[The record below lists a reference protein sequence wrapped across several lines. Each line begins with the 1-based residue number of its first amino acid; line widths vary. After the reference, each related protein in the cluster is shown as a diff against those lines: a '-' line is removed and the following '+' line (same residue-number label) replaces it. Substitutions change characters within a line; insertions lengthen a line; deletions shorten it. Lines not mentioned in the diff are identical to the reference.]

1 MRYDLFISH
10 SSADAE
16 TARALVTDFENRNIT
31 CWMAPRDI
39 PMGSSYHE
47 EIVQAIE
54 NSRAV
59 LLLFSNAAN
68 KSEHVLREV
77 ELAAQGK
84 KPILPL
90 RIDVSEP
97 AGGLKYMLANKQW
110 VERKALG
117 NRLVDTIEQLLAGSR
132 PIHTGVDTVERR
144 VEEPPKKK
152 AGLSPMLIGAAAI
165 GRASCRE
172 RVYDDV

>member
-1 MRYDLFISH
+1 
-10 SSADAE
+10 
-16 TARALVTDFENRNIT
+16 
-31 CWMAPRDI
+31 MAPRDI

-59 LLLFSNAAN
+59 LLLFSGAAN

-84 KPILPL
+84 KPIYPL

-117 NRLVDTIEQLLAGSR
+117 NRLVDTIEQLSGGRA
-132 PIHTGVDTVERR
+132 DTA
-144 VEEPPKKK
+144 PPKTEANDPCPRHRKDR
-152 AGLSPMLIGAAAI
+152 
-165 GRASCRE
+165 RAFRRS
-172 RVYDDV
+172 

>member
-1 MRYDLFISH
+1 MPRRRWRSSPISKIGI
-10 SSADAE
+10 
-16 TARALVTDFENRNIT
+16 IT

-47 EIVQAIE
+47 EIVAAIE

-59 LLLFSNAAN
+59 LLLFSGAAN

-117 NRLVDTIEQLLAGSR
+117 NRSGRRDRETVGRLASD
-132 PIHTGVDTVERR
+132 PQRR
-144 VEEPPKKK
+144 GP
-152 AGLSPMLIGAAAI
+152 
-165 GRASCRE
+165 GRAAR
-172 RVYDDV
+172 

>member
-1 MRYDLFISH
+1 MKYDLFISH

-16 TARALVTDFENRNIT
+16 TAQALVADFENRNIA

-77 ELAAQGK
+77 EIECLPRNHAFGRSCRARNFRNQFHAKRRGK
-84 KPILPL
+84 PFIF
-90 RIDVSEP
+90 
-97 AGGLKYMLANKQW
+97 GHGLK
-110 VERKALG
+110 G
-117 NRLVDTIEQLLAGSR
+117 HRL
-132 PIHTGVDTVERR
+132 
-144 VEEPPKKK
+144 
-152 AGLSPMLIGAAAI
+152 
-165 GRASCRE
+165 
-172 RVYDDV
+172 